1 MAVPMFLASTPFGWG
16 HASPPSQPDDGGSS
30 SPAAHS
36 ASGASDSSVK
46 MHDGLPVSMSEPV
59 LGSTTAPKSESRPGN
74 VLVSMPP
81 NPAVALVPV
90 ELVVTPSGVNM
101 RLPTTVPLVS
111 VDATTD
117 PLPSWSG
124 RSIFYTPE
132 VMATPKRLQ
141 LEVISLCKLHGYR
154 MQEALY
160 PEEETRPSSVEYAE
174 LILIDEADRLK
185 FLPLE
190 QVRDIYDEPALASS

>member
-1 MAVPMFLASTPFGWG
+1 
-16 HASPPSQPDDGGSS
+16 
-30 SPAAHS
+30 
-36 ASGASDSSVK
+36 
-46 MHDGLPVSMSEPV
+46 
-59 LGSTTAPKSESRPGN
+59 
-74 VLVSMPP
+74 
-81 NPAVALVPV
+81 LVPV
-90 ELVVTPSGVNM
+90 EFTVTPSGVNM
-101 RLPTTVPLVS
+101 RLPTTVPLLS

-117 PLPSWSG
+117 PSPSWSG

-141 LEVISLCKLHGYR
+141 LKVISLCKLHGYR
-154 MQEALY
+154 MQEARY

-190 QVRDIYDEPALASS
+190 QVRDIYDRTGIGIVLIGVPGLQKRLSRLMTSVISTSWLRSHASPMGTSGWCSSSSVTSSGSWRSTAWRGLPRM